1 MTTVKIGQNIQTI
14 YKTSN
19 FTQNLVSQSDRQRDK
34 SVREINKQFPDLNS
48 QFLDIDIWNSIEIL
62 IEIHILVLT
71 KSSLLKILK

>member
-19 FTQNLVSQSDRQRDK
+19 FTQNLVSQTDRQRDK

-48 QFLDIDIWNSIEIL
+48 QLLDIDIWNSIEIL

>member
-48 QFLDIDIWNSIEIL
+48 QVLDIDIWNSIEIL

-71 KSSLLKILK
+71 

>member
-48 QFLDIDIWNSIEIL
+48 QLLDIDIWNSIEIL